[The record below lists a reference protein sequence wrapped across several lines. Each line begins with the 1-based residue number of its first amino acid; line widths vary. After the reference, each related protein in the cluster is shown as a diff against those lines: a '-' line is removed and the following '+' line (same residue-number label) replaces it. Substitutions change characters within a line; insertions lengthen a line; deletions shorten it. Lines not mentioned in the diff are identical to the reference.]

1 MLPNNFTTKSQ
12 EAIQRAHA
20 FAVKLG
26 QQQLEPLHLFYA
38 LIEQDEGVVV
48 SLLQK
53 LGVDLNAMKSD
64 LQRELDALPKVQAP
78 HAPQGQVF
86 LAESLARTF
95 QNADQAAKEFG
106 DKYISTEHLFLGLI
120 ASSQVVVR
128 ILTSQGVTD
137 DAVFK
142 TLKEVRGSSKID
154 SPDAEIQY
162 DALEKYTINITD
174 LARAEKLDPVI
185 GRDEEIRR
193 VMQVL
198 SRRIKNNPVM
208 IGEAGVGKTALI
220 EGLAQRIVAG
230 DAPESLKDKEIVSL
244 DIGSLV
250 AGTKYRGE
258 FEDRLKRIIKEIDD
272 AAGKYILFIDELH
285 TLVGAGASGDGGGMD
300 AAQLLKPA
308 LARGQIRAVGATTL
322 KEYQKYIEKDPAL
335 ERRFQPVY
343 VEEPDHDDAI
353 SILRGIK
360 EKYELHHGVRITDP
374 AVVAAVELSQ
384 RYITERF
391 LPDKAVDLID
401 EAASA
406 LRMDIDSMPEE
417 LDKMKHDQKRLEIEK
432 AALQMEKDKASK
444 ARLKDLEKE
453 LAEIGESANEMELK
467 WTAEKDQLTNL
478 RELSK
483 RVDALKAEAEIEER
497 RGDLQKVAEIRYG
510 RIPDLEKEISDN
522 EKKLKNLQEERGLLK
537 EEVSEGDIARVVA
550 NWTGVPAT
558 KMLQSEIE
566 KLANMERLLDNR
578 VIGQPEAI
586 KAVSNALRR
595 SRAGIAEENRP
606 IGSFIF
612 LGPTGVGKTELAKAL
627 AEFMFDDE
635 SNIIHIDM
643 SEYMEKHSVS
653 KMIGSPP
660 GYIGHDEA
668 GQLTEQVRRRPYSVV
683 LFDEIEKAHPDVF
696 NVMLQI
702 LDDGHITDSKGRKV
716 NFKNTIIVMTSN
728 VGSHVILD
736 QASKSSLGFSD
747 EGGEEGAERDD
758 VREMVMN
765 LLKDHF
771 RPEFL
776 NRIDDIMIFHA
787 LKKEHIRKIVEL
799 QIAQLSNRL
808 GQRSMKLK
816 ISAKAKDY
824 LSEKG
829 YDPMFGA
836 RPLRRVIQDMI
847 LNPISMMIING
858 EAAEDATIKIDI
870 KDDHLTFVSNKRRTV
885 VTLPEELTSA

>member
-635 SNIIHIDM
+635 SNIIRIDM